1 MPATLSLSMSDDYQP
16 SAFYF
21 TVMFGATLGLA
32 DTSFKEVSG
41 ISAEL
46 ETETVIEGGE
56 NRYVHTLPTHYKSR
70 SLQLKR
76 GLASTSSP
84 LVKWCISV
92 FEGDFVRPILAQ
104 PLVVCLMNADGLP
117 IRSWSFANAYPVK
130 WEVEAFGSEKNEVAI
145 ENITLSYNYSNRLT

>member
-1 MPATLSLSMSDDYQP
+1 MLDPLSLLTSDGYQP

-21 TVMFGATLGLA
+21 KVMFGATLGLA

-46 ETETVIEGGE
+46 ETETVVEGGE
-56 NRYVHTLPTHYKSR
+56 NRYVHTLPTHYKTR

-76 GLASTSSP
+76 GIAPMTSP
-84 LVKWCISV
+84 LVLWCRSV
-92 FEGDFVRPILAQ
+92 FEGDFVLPILAQ

-117 IRSWSFANAYPVK
+117 IRSWSFANAYPLK
-130 WEVEAFGSEKNEVAI
+130 WEVEGFGSEKNEVAI